1 MADDR
6 IKEAVMEY
14 LTYHNMNNTLQCF
27 EVEARQKLKNVVA
40 SPRTGAP
47 ARNIEDMRFRLRR
60 DMITAYDDGLY
71 ERFFI
76 LWAKH
81 VPEDVRDNNEIAQK
95 LEFYL
100 NIHFAVAPFRTS
112 FLRKLAQRGGAKK
125 AAGMA
130 ASAMLSFRKFLETRG
145 QALSQTPEFLSYYA
159 LPYVPNPSEHPSFK
173 HLLKEKWLA
182 EIRHRLERF
191 LDVILESVNL
201 PDMYK
206 TFAAAEAKNDG
217 GEAGFDQQR
226 EKQLKEAFFAR
237 EEKLKD
243 FARSVYSVSIEL
255 VQALDRARNGE
266 SVRDKFMDYARHRLS
281 SFNDVLSAGG
291 KNVGSNLISAVP
303 QQRNPLRKLDYT
315 GVRADLSMLCDGA
328 DEDTKAAMRCCRLLQ
343 ALRWRLNRARPKAL
357 RNRILQSYIT
367 NDLLGCSGSGSDVL
381 SKLLKSKSKE
391 VREYVCRLVNH
402 LASEIAGRSYL
413 LQHQNV
419 LPLLIDALRDE
430 HEDTITRQ
438 NVLGALNKFSLRR
451 KPQTV
456 MIENDLIAWI
466 ASILKRHSESETKS
480 KEDGTGLLSE
490 YTIEYATALLMNLSV
505 RTLGKIKCE
514 DKSVGILTVMNDL
527 LESDNHQVRTYVNG
541 TLYSVL
547 TRPSLKDQALEMGM
561 DEMLRR
567 LMTHSD
573 DEFKRQIE
581 YILNQL
587 RAENTKEDDVSDGD
601 EDEEEEE
608 DADDMDDEDDEPEE
622 DDEETLPQA
631 GDDDFE
637 GESLL
642 VKSYATKDGAEETY
656 IPEQKRS
663 EPHQQHHAHQQQ
675 QQQLP
680 EAFKRP
686 TTPGRKHPAKHEGQ
700 ELNNNQQQQVQYDEG
715 KKSDDM
721 GSSIEGK
728 TSTEEGQKQ
737 NLLRTTRAEDERNK
751 MVPEADFQSKPRIS
765 RTPLNDYGY
774 VEPGEF
780 GQKYS
785 DGGNAEDEKE
795 KEVLRYNK
803 PGVTIDPEM
812 AQAFTNRPKL
822 SRTPNTDNNNL
833 MYEEGEFGN

>member
-1 MADDR
+1 M
-6 IKEAVMEY
+6 
-14 LTYHNMNNTLQCF
+14 
-27 EVEARQKLKNVVA
+27 A

-60 DMITAYDDGLY
+60 DMISAYDEGLY
-71 ERFFI
+71 ERFFV

-81 VPEDVRDNNEIAQK
+81 VPEDVRDNNEVAQK

-145 QALSQTPEFLSYYA
+145 QSLSQTPEFLSYYA

-206 TFAAAEAKNDG
+206 TFAAAEAKNEG
-217 GEAGFDQQR
+217 GQAGFDQQR

-243 FARSVYSVSIEL
+243 FARSVYSLSIEL
-255 VQALDRARNGE
+255 VQALDRVRSGE
-266 SVRDKFMDYARHRLS
+266 AVRDKFMDYARHRLS

-291 KNVGSNLISAVP
+291 KNVGGAAPSAVP
-303 QQRNPLRKLDYT
+303 LQTKPVRKLDYT

-328 DEDTKAAMRCCRLLQ
+328 DEDPKAAVRCCRLLQ

-357 RNRILQSYIT
+357 RHRILQSYIN
-367 NDLLGCSGSGSDVL
+367 NDLLGCAGSGSDVL
-381 SKLLKSKSKE
+381 SKLLKSKNQN
-391 VREYVCRLVNH
+391 VIEYICRLVNH
-402 LASEIAGRSYL
+402 LASEVAGRSYL
-413 LQHQNV
+413 LQHQHV
-419 LPLLIDALRDE
+419 LPLLIDALRNE
-430 HEDTITRQ
+430 VEDSITRQ
-438 NVLGALNKFSLRR
+438 NALGALQKFSLRR

-466 ASILKRHSESETKS
+466 ASILNKHSESETKS
-480 KEDGTGLLSE
+480 KEDGIGLLSE

-541 TLYSVL
+541 TLYSIL

-587 RAENTKEDDVSDGD
+587 KAENTREEEASDADEDDD
-601 EDEEEEE
+601 EEEE
-608 DADDMDDEDDEPEE
+608 DADDMEDEDDEPEE
-622 DDEETLPQA
+622 DDEETLPVA
-631 GDDDFE
+631 GDGDFE

-642 VKSYATKDGAEETY
+642 VKDYASKDGGNEAY
-656 IPEQKRS
+656 VPEQKS
-663 EPHQQHHAHQQQ
+663 NEHQHHQHHQHHHN

-686 TTPGRKHPAKHEGQ
+686 TTPGRKNLGKHDST
-700 ELNNNQQQQVQYDEG
+700 V
-715 KKSDDM
+715 
-721 GSSIEGK
+721 SSENPNDHQHSK
-728 TSTEEGQKQ
+728 YTSMK
-737 NLLRTTRAEDERNK
+737 ARNR
-751 MVPEADFQSKPRIS
+751 MI
-765 RTPLNDYGY
+765 
-774 VEPGEF
+774 
-780 GQKYS
+780 
-785 DGGNAEDEKE
+785 
-795 KEVLRYNK
+795 
-803 PGVTIDPEM
+803 
-812 AQAFTNRPKL
+812 
-822 SRTPNTDNNNL
+822 
-833 MYEEGEFGN
+833 